1 MPVIAIISLV
11 WKLIIEAVLI
21 LILAMIRKNWGY
33 FWLIISLAFICT
45 ATLSPFNFDFVILD
59 GLNWQTI
66 SDRFEFGSNLKDYWQ
81 NILLFIPFGFSLSA
95 IINRLQKQSV
105 TVVISLIIGFI
116 LSTSIE
122 LSQLLL
128 PSRVSNL
135 SDIVCNSIGGLVGSI
150 LFYLKNNII
159 YFLVAI
165 FTGNIQKLTYRS
177 ILKAIIIYCSIV
189 VLAIFTLL
197 NNVNL
202 NNWDSNYY
210 LAIGNE
216 VTGVRPW
223 SGKIQSLQISD
234 RCSNN
239 SDISRLLTRQNSF
252 PNSKYEPIIAF
263 DFEGNNS
270 KKAIELIWQK
280 GDDNKPNSNV
290 SNTYVLD
297 ISSKNKYISVNS
309 QHWLKTKF
317 PATHLNNKL
326 KNNDEFTISMRVAT
340 NDIKQND
347 PARIVTLAA
356 GIYTHNLLVA
366 QKKKDLHFRLRTP
379 ITGKNAASPELIIPD
394 VFNDTLF
401 HNIVITFARRTL
413 SFYID
418 RPNRKYS
425 FTFNPYNSYRALIP
439 WNHPPSWSINLQ
451 DISDSKHE
459 IIFYV
464 ATVIPVLFLIAIFS
478 WKLAIAK

>member
-1 MPVIAIISLV
+1 
-11 WKLIIEAVLI
+11 
-21 LILAMIRKNWGY
+21 MIRKNWGY
-33 FWLIISLAFICT
+33 FWLIVSLACICT
-45 ATLSPFNFDFVILD
+45 ATLSPFDFAIID

-66 SDRFEFGSNLKDYWQ
+66 SNRFKFGSNLKDYWQ
-81 NILLFIPFGFSLSA
+81 NILLFIPFGFSLSI
-95 IINRLQKQSV
+95 IINRLQKQPV
-105 TVVISLIIGFI
+105 TILISFIISFI

-135 SDIVCNSIGGLVGSI
+135 SDIICNSIGGTSGSI
-150 LFYLKNNII
+150 LFYLKNKII
-159 YFLVAI
+159 YFLAAI
-165 FTGNIQKLTYRS
+165 FTGNIQQLTYQS
-177 ILKAIIIYCSIV
+177 IFKAIVVYCSIV
-189 VLAIFTLL
+189 ILANFILL

-234 RCSNN
+234 RRLNN
-239 SDISRLLTRQNSF
+239 LDISKLLTRSTSLS
-252 PNSKYEPIIAF
+252 NSKYKPVIAF
-263 DFEGNNS
+263 DLEQNNNR
-270 KKAIELIWQK
+270 KAIDLVWRKTEVNNRL
-280 GDDNKPNSNV
+280 NSNV
-290 SNTYVLD
+290 LNTNVRH
-297 ISSKNKYISVNS
+297 IASENNYITINS

-340 NDIKQND
+340 NNIKQNG

-379 ITGKNAASPELIIPD
+379 ITGKNAASPGFIVPD

-401 HNIVITFARRTL
+401 HDIVITFDRRTL

-418 RPNRKYS
+418 RLNRKYS
-425 FTFNPYNSYRALIP
+425 FTFDPYNSYTALIP
-439 WNHPPSWSINLQ
+439 WNYPPSWSINLQ
-451 DISDSKHE
+451 DFSDTKHQ

-478 WKLAIAK
+478 WKLAVAK